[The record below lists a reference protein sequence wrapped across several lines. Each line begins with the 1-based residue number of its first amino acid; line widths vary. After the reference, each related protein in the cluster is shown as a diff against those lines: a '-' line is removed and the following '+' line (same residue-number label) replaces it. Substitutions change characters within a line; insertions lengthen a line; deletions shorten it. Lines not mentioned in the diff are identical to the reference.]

1 MLAGL
6 LVMLYAAFAS
16 YSIGFNHTYA
26 LIVCAGAALI
36 VGLSN
41 EKKGVLQVGVY
52 RDAWAKETIK
62 FVTTAMK
69 STFIEGIADYSKYVA
84 TVDQETQVINI
95 ASMNVL
101 PEVLINNPTYP
112 IGIADLAM
120 GNTIVQVDKY
130 QTVAT
135 PITDDEKFA
144 MTADKMGLTK
154 DRHAK
159 AILIKMLKKSIFNLA
174 PSGNTAKM
182 PVLITSG
189 ADDGTGRKRLT
200 MSDVLLFKGQCDNL
214 EIDEEN
220 RRLVLCTDHVNDLIA
235 EDKDFKALFYNRT
248 TGRLVNML
256 SFQIDSYV
264 ANPYYNPTTKAKLAF
279 GAIPSATDRKA
290 SVFFS
295 LDRAA
300 KAMGWTKAYID
311 EPDTQNQR
319 TLYNVR
325 QYGIVLPTAEELRG
339 AIVSGNI

>member
-1 MLAGL
+1 MLVSL
-6 LVMLYAAFAS
+6 LVMLFAASANYVF
-16 YSIGFNHTYA
+16 GFDHLTS
-26 LIVCAGAALI
+26 LVVCG
-36 VGLSN
+36 VGLVAVSFVPS
-41 EKKGVLQVGVY
+41 EKGILQMGIY
-52 RDAWAKETIK
+52 REAWAKETIK

-84 TVDQETQVINI
+84 TVDDETQVINI
-95 ASMNVL
+95 RSMNVL
-101 PEVLINNPTYP
+101 PEVLLNNTNYP
-112 IGIADLAM
+112 IGVADLAL
-120 GNTIVQVDKY
+120 GNIPVVVDKF

-144 MTADKMGLTK
+144 STADKMGLVK

-159 AILIKMLKKSIFNLA
+159 AILIKFLKRSIYNLA
-174 PSGNTAKM
+174 PVGNTASM
-182 PVLITSG
+182 PILVTSG
-189 ADDGTGRKRLT
+189 AVENGRKKMT
-200 MSDVLLFKGQCDNL
+200 FADLLAFKGLIDNL

-248 TGRLVNML
+248 SGKLLDML
-256 SFQIDSYV
+256 SFKIDSYV
-264 ANPYYNPTTKAKLAF
+264 SNPYYNPTTKARLSF
-279 GAIPSATDRKA
+279 GAIPTATDRKA

-311 EPDTQNQR
+311 EPGTQEQR

-325 QYGIVLPTAEELRG
+325 QYGIVLPTAEEMRG
-339 AIVSGNI
+339 AVISANS